1 MALTEM
7 ELHYVKHK
15 DIDKKRW
22 DFSLKESSNK
32 LVYAE
37 ADFLDAVSPQWD
49 AIVSKDYEYI
59 MPLTWRRKWGIRYLV
74 QPEFS
79 QQGGIFSKHEIHA
92 STIDAFISIAKSI
105 FSFAEFTFNYRHEK
119 SAQTQLDRTNYILPL
134 NDPYAVIQQNFTPS
148 LRQLLHSIKC
158 DSLTYCNGTDIKKT
172 IEIIRKVNGDKLKGI
187 SDDAFI
193 RFIDLCE
200 RYQKQNRLLI
210 REVKQD
216 DQLLSTALFFVDEN
230 RIYNLLSCI
239 SDEGRTLKANHFL
252 YNQLIAEFAETKL
265 TLDFE
270 GSDLAGVSFFYRS
283 FHPQEEKYAF
293 VKWNNLP
300 FPIRWLKK

>member
-1 MALTEM
+1 MAVTE
-7 ELHYVKHK
+7 LKLQYIKHK
-15 DIDKKRW
+15 DIDKNRW
-22 DFSLKESSNK
+22 DFCLKECSNK
-32 LVYAE
+32 LLYAE

-49 AIVSKDYEYI
+49 AIVSEDYEYL

-79 QQGGIFSKHEIHA
+79 QQGGIFSKHVIHA
-92 STIDAFISIAKSI
+92 STVDAFISLAKSA
-105 FSFAEFTFNYRHEK
+105 FSFAEFTFNYKHEK
-119 SAQTQLDRTNYILPL
+119 SAHNLVYRTNYILPL
-134 NDPYAVIQQNFTPS
+134 NDPYEVIQQKFTPS
-148 LRQLLHSIKC
+148 LRQLLHTSKNH
-158 DSLTYCNGTDIKKT
+158 SLSYCNGTDIKKT
-172 IEIIRKVNGDKLKGI
+172 IETIRMINGDKLKGI
-187 SDDAFI
+187 SNNAFM
-193 RFIDLCE
+193 RFQILCE
-200 RYQKQNRLLI
+200 RFQKQNRLLI

-239 SDEGRTLKANHFL
+239 SAEGRTLKANHFL
-252 YNQLIAEFAETKL
+252 YNQLIAEFAESNL

-283 FHPQEEKYAF
+283 FHPREEKYAF
-293 VKWNNLP
+293 VKWNHLP

>member
-15 DIDKKRW
+15 DIDKNRW

-37 ADFLDAVSPQWD
+37 ADFLDAVSPGWD
-49 AIVSKDYEYI
+49 AIVSEDYEYL

-79 QQGGIFSKHEIHA
+79 QQGGIFSKHLIHV

-119 SAQTQLDRTNYILPL
+119 SAHNLVYRTNYILPL
-134 NDPYAVIQQNFTPS
+134 NDPYEVIQQKFTPS
-148 LRQLLHSIKC
+148 LRQLLHSIKG

-187 SDDAFI
+187 SNAAFM
-193 RFIDLCE
+193 RFQILCE
-200 RYQKQNRLLI
+200 SYQKQNRLLI
-210 REVKQD
+210 REVRQD
-216 DQLLSTALFFVDEN
+216 DQLLSTALLLIDEN

-239 SDEGRTLKANHFL
+239 SDEGRALKANHFL
-252 YNQLIAEFAETKL
+252 YTQLIAEFAETKL

>member
-1 MALTEM
+1 MAVTE
-7 ELHYVKHK
+7 LKLQYVKHR

-22 DFSLKESSNK
+22 DFSLNECSNK

-37 ADFLDAVSPQWD
+37 SDFLDAVSPQWD
-49 AIVSKDYEYI
+49 AIVSEDYEYI

-79 QQGGIFSKHEIHA
+79 QQGGIFSKHVIHS
-92 STIDAFISIAKSI
+92 STVDAFISLAKSA
-105 FSFAEFTFNYRHEK
+105 FSFAEFTFNYKHEK
-119 SAQTQLDRTNYILPL
+119 SAHNLADRTNYILPL
-134 NDPYAVIQQNFTPS
+134 NDPYDVIQQKFTPS
-148 LRQLLHSIKC
+148 LRQLLHTAKNH
-158 DSLTYCNGTDIKKT
+158 SLSYCIGTDIKKT
-172 IEIIRKVNGDKLKGI
+172 IETIRRVNGDKLKGI
-187 SDDAFI
+187 SNNAFM
-193 RFIDLCE
+193 RFQVLCE

-210 REVKQD
+210 REVKQN

-252 YNQLIAEFAETKL
+252 YNQLIAEFEETNL

>member
-1 MALTEM
+1 MAVTELR
-7 ELHYVKHK
+7 LHYVKHI

-22 DFSLKESSNK
+22 DFSLNECSNK

-49 AIVSKDYEYI
+49 AIVSEDYEYL

-79 QQGGIFSKHEIHA
+79 QQGGIFSKHEIKA
-92 STIDAFISIAKSI
+92 SIVEAFISLAKSE
-105 FSFAEFTFNYRHEK
+105 FSFAEFTFNYKHEN
-119 SAQTQLDRTNYILPL
+119 SAHNLTARTNYILPL
-134 NDPYAVIQQNFTPS
+134 NDPYTVIQQNFTPS
-148 LRQLLHSIKC
+148 LRQLLHSIKGH
-158 DSLTYCNGTDIKKT
+158 SLSYCIGADIKKT
-172 IEIIRKVNGDKLKGI
+172 IETIRRINGDKLKAI
-187 SDDAFI
+187 SKDAFM
-193 RFIDLCE
+193 RFQDLCE

-239 SDEGRTLKANHFL
+239 SDEGRASKANHFL
-252 YNQLIAEFAETKL
+252 YTQLIAEFAQTKL
-265 TLDFE
+265 RLDFE
-270 GSDLAGVSFFYRS
+270 GSDIAGVSFFYRS

-293 VKWNNLP
+293 VKWNHLP